1 MAARGD
7 IAARHLD
14 RYTKPPHQKSGEK
27 IKIKCIF
34 FHTHYISLLQLHPL
48 HVDGHPPVTKSKERL
63 SIGFNRILFS
73 LLNTLRGSGP
83 CNGSSNGGGV
93 ERRTAP
99 ASAKKERK
107 EAGIVRLEQNM
118 KSKNSFFS
126 LFFDFQSSHTP
137 LLDFLIAR
145 RALLSSPL

>member
-1 MAARGD
+1 M
-7 IAARHLD
+7 
-14 RYTKPPHQKSGEK
+14 
-27 IKIKCIF
+27 
-34 FHTHYISLLQLHPL
+34 
-48 HVDGHPPVTKSKERL
+48 DGHPPVTKSKERL
-63 SIGFNRILFS
+63 SIGFNRIFFSSLS

-99 ASAKKERK
+99 ASAKKERERE
-107 EAGIVRLEQNM
+107 EAGIVRLE
-118 KSKNSFFS
+118 KKYEIKEFFFS
-126 LFFDFQSSHTP
+126 LFLDFQPSHTP